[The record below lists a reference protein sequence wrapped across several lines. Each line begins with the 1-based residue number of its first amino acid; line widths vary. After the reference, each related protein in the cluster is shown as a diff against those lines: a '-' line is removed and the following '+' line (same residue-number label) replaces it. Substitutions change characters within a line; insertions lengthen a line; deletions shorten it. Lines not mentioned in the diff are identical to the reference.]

1 VPFLLAGLNYPGVD
15 FWLAFLVF
23 LFTVIALSFAYTWFY
38 VASSE
43 SVLVVALL
51 HQSSNTFSDTF
62 WQPPLMTLG
71 SQLAA
76 SVVGGVVMLTLVDV
90 LYGLFKRSVRV
101 EEPERFIH
109 PKLDGTWRD
118 WVR

>member
-1 VPFLLAGLNYPGVD
+1 V
-15 FWLAFLVF
+15 
-23 LFTVIALSFAYTWFY
+23 LSFAYTWFY
-38 VASSE
+38 VASSG

-51 HQSSNTFSDTF
+51 HQSFNSFADNL
-62 WQPPLMTLG
+62 WQPPLMSEG

-76 SVVGGVVMLTLVDV
+76 SIVGGLVMVSLVIVV
-90 LYGLFKRSVRV
+90 YGLFKRSVHV
-101 EEPERFIH
+101 EDPQRFVH